1 MTDPSIRERVIL
13 GIIDTFVDGGQVSTA
28 TVAAR
33 SGVSRQRIHDAGL
46 RTLIVRFATAQRE
59 LTHGSSPT
67 AAARISALRAEVELV
82 RQASTPS
89 PLAHPSPENDALVE
103 RLRGRILTLDT
114 EVARLQDEII
124 AERNAVSL
132 LLRDIE

>member
-1 MTDPSIRERVIL
+1 MTDPSIRERVVL
-13 GIIDTFVDGGQVSTA
+13 GIIHTFVDGGHVSTT

-33 SGVSRQRIHDAGL
+33 SGISRQRIHDAGL

-59 LTHGSSPT
+59 LAHGSSQL
-67 AAARISALRAEVELV
+67 AAGRISALRAEVELV
-82 RQASTPS
+82 RQASAPP

-103 RLRGRILTLDT
+103 HLRGRIHTLEN

-124 AERNAVSL
+124 AERNAVKL
-132 LLRDIE
+132 LLQNTD